1 MRPILDKL
9 ADLEW
14 NALARFDDRRLDGV
28 LERELVRRAVALQ
41 HDAVQPHE
49 ARSIVTTRVQP
60 AAQRLERRPCDQAL
74 NTTQHAAPKLLLQ
87 EGAHEPS
94 DTLHRLQRHV

>member
-1 MRPILDKL
+1 MRPIFDEL
-9 ADLEW
+9 ADLQW
-14 NALARFDDRRLDGV
+14 NALARLDDRRLDGV

-49 ARSIVTTRVQP
+49 ARSIVTAWVQP
-60 AAQRLERRPCDQAL
+60 AAECLERGPCDEAL
-74 NTTQHAAPKLLLQ
+74 HAPQQAAPKLLLQ

-94 DTLHRLQRHV
+94 DALHR